1 MLDDY
6 ALLTG
11 VLDTQ
16 ARGPVE
22 AGKTLA
28 HELAA
33 TCRAGDDRLAEARER
48 IRGLSDDEILA
59 TTRYLTVRFHLLNKA
74 EQINIARV
82 NREREQRATP
92 EQPKPES
99 IADAVRTLAQR
110 KVSFGDAVDVL
121 GRLDI
126 QPTLTAH
133 PTEARRRTVL
143 YKQHE
148 VSDAVESLRD
158 PRATPIEV
166 EQAESRLDQ
175 IIELLLLTDEVRAKR
190 LEVLD
195 EVRNGLF
202 FLSTSIW
209 GAVPAL
215 ARDAL
220 AALRRSYPEDAGS
233 LSLAELE
240 PLVRYRTWIGGDRD
254 GNPKVTHT
262 VTREALSMLRA
273 AAIERYAADM
283 LRLRHELSVSDR
295 RAEIDPQIIH
305 ENERWAERFAPE
317 DEELVHTTR
326 EPLRVRVMQMRERLV
341 RDDAYRSAEMLRE
354 LLQLRDAL
362 VFAGAEESARAGLL
376 GELIHR
382 VRTFGFHLA
391 TMDIR
396 QHSKVHAHAVAELLQ
411 RAGVHAGYA
420 ELDEVGRC
428 EVLRAELAQLRPLV
442 SVWAELSEET
452 REVLDVLRVVREV
465 RVHEPNAVKSYIVSM
480 THDVSDM
487 LEVLLLLKES
497 GLFRRVEGGGYES
510 DLDVVPL
517 LETVDD
523 LDRGAVVLEELFTDA
538 MYRDVLASRARA
550 EGVDAQAFQELMLG
564 YSDSNKDGGYLMAN
578 VALHEAQRSLARL
591 CERHGVAFRLF
602 HGRGG
607 TVGRGGGRAN
617 RAILSAP
624 PESINGRI
632 RFTEQGEVISFR
644 YALQTIARRHL
655 EQIIGAVI
663 EGASGGVSEE
673 QEDDRFTLTRGF
685 AERSMRAYRDLID
698 GDAFWSWFT
707 FVSPVTHVGGL
718 PIASRPVM
726 RSGSRLEFEN
736 LRAIP
741 WGFAWIQM
749 RYLVPGWYG
758 LGEALAEADEATL
771 DRCVELYRSWAFFG
785 TAIDNAQREMA
796 RARLPI
802 ARFYAHEHPDGGV
815 FHDRIAGDFD
825 LARRAILRITG
836 QSELLE
842 NEPVIARAIASR
854 NPWTDVL
861 NLMQVELMSRARSG
875 RADELRP
882 AIFAVINGLAAAMQS
897 TG

>member
-1 MLDDY
+1 MHDDY

-11 VLDTQ
+11 VLDEQ
-16 ARGPVE
+16 ALGPFE

-28 HELAA
+28 HELASV
-33 TCRAGDDRLAEARER
+33 CKRGDDHLGEARER
-48 IRGLSDDEILA
+48 VRGLSDEEILA
-59 TTRYLTVRFHLLNKA
+59 ATRYLTVRFHLLNKA

-82 NREREQRATP
+82 NRERERAATP
-92 EQPKPES
+92 DRPKPES
-99 IADAVRTLAQR
+99 IADAVRELSSRGVAFDQAMR
-110 KVSFGDAVDVL
+110 LL
-121 GRLDI
+121 GGLDI

-148 VSDAVESLRD
+148 VAEAVECARD

-166 EQAESRLDQ
+166 AQADSRLHQ
-175 IIELLLLTDEVRAKR
+175 IIELMLLTDEVRAKR

-209 GAVPAL
+209 DAVPAL
-215 ARDAL
+215 ARDTIE
-220 AALRRSYPEDAGS
+220 ALRASYPDGS
-233 LSLAELE
+233 GAVSMAELS

-254 GNPKVTHT
+254 GNPKVTHR

-273 AAIERYAADM
+273 AAVARYGEDL

-295 RAEIDPQIIH
+295 RTVIEPEILA

-317 DEELVHTTR
+317 DQELVHTTR
-326 EPLRVRVMQMRERLV
+326 EPMRVRVMQMRERLA
-341 RDDAYRSAEMLRE
+341 RDEAYTSSEMLRE

-362 VFAGAEESARAGLL
+362 DAAGARESAHAGLL

-396 QHSKVHAHAVAELLQ
+396 QHSKVHEHAVGELLQ
-411 RAGVHAGYA
+411 RAGVHEGYA
-420 ELDEVGRC
+420 DLDEAGRC
-428 EVLRAELAQLRPLV
+428 DVLRAELAQPRPLV
-442 SVWAELSEET
+442 SAWAELSEQK
-452 REVLDVLRVVREV
+452 REVLDVLTVVRGV
-465 RVHEPNAVKSYIVSM
+465 RTREPNAVRTYIVSM

-487 LEVLLLLKES
+487 LEVLLLFKEA
-497 GLFRRVEGGGYES
+497 GLFRRREGGGYES

-523 LDRGAVVLEELFTDA
+523 LDRGAEVLEELFSDP
-538 MYRDVLASRARA
+538 MYREVLESRARA
-550 EGVDAQAFQELMLG
+550 EGVDADAFQELMLG

-578 VALHEAQRSLARL
+578 VALHEAQRSLAGL

-624 PESINGRI
+624 PSSLNGRI

-644 YALQTIARRHL
+644 YALPAIARRHL

-663 EGASGGVSEE
+663 EGASGGAAGEE
-673 QEDDRFTLTRGF
+673 QDDRFALVRGF
-685 AERSMRAYRDLID
+685 AERSMRAYRGLID
-698 GDAFWSWFT
+698 GDEFWSWFT

-726 RSGSRLEFEN
+726 RAGSRLEFEN

-758 LGEALAEADEATL
+758 MGGVLAEAEDATL
-771 DRCVELYRSWAFFG
+771 ERCAELYRSWAFFG

-815 FHDRIAGDFD
+815 FHERIALDFD

-861 NLMQVELMSRARSG
+861 NLMQVELMSRARAG